1 MRSPMKRTWPRVTG
15 STPLIRLKVV
25 LLPAPFGPI
34 RPMISPEL
42 TLKLMSLTATR
53 PPNSLRMASTS
64 STTWPGCGRWRAGK
78 AGAGA
83 GGARLR
89 REPSAPV
96 RPSHQLARIGHRPLR
111 AYCSIRISST
121 PKTIISKLALVSSSL
136 GSQFCNWSFS
146 TRMTVEPSSAPQT

>member
-1 MRSPMKRTWPRVTG
+1 
-15 STPLIRLKVV
+15 
-25 LLPAPFGPI
+25 
-34 RPMISPEL
+34 MISPEL
-42 TLKLMSLTATR
+42 TLKVMSLTATR

-64 STTWPGCGRWRAGK
+64 STTCPACGRSRVGK

-96 RPSHQLARIGHRPLR
+96 TLPHQPARIGHRPLR

-136 GSQFCNWSFS
+136 GSRFCNWSFS
-146 TRMTVEPSSAPQT
+146 TRMTLEPSKAPQP

>member
-1 MRSPMKRTWPRVTG
+1 MKVTLPRVTG
-15 STPLIRLKVV
+15 NTPLIRLKVV

-42 TLKLMSLTATR
+42 TLKEMSLTATR

-64 STTWPGCGRWRAGK
+64 STTWPACGRARVGR

-96 RPSHQLARIGHRPLR
+96 MLSHQPARIGHRPLR

-136 GSQFCNWSFS
+136 GRRFCS
-146 TRMTVEPSSAPQT
+146 